1 MILPFIVA
9 SWLLAPPLQPIS
21 SNHFFHI
28 RRPRQ
33 PDYHSELDGPLKI
46 TFHGAAREVTGS
58 MHLIEVNGSK
68 ILLECGLYQG
78 RRADTYERNLNLP
91 FDAAEI
97 DAVILSH
104 AHIDHSGNLPNL
116 VKQGFAG
123 NIWCTAATR
132 NLCTYMLMDSG
143 HIQEQDVLY
152 LNKKKQRKG
161 EAPIEPIYT
170 KEDARL
176 ALGAFISVGY
186 HRPVLVADGVRAT
199 FYMAGHILGS
209 AFVTLDIEEH
219 ATGKRWRLVFSGDL
233 GRDAITI
240 LPPPETVDTADILIM
255 ESTYGNRLHGTITQ
269 ARDRLEEV
277 VSRTARRRGKVIIPS
292 FAVGRTQELVYTL
305 NQLDAA
311 GDIPNMSI
319 YVDSPLAVNA
329 TDVFRLHPEEWDVD
343 VQEFL
348 EAEGRRSPFDY
359 RNVEY
364 VRDVR
369 RSKQLNFLHEPA
381 VIISASGMAESGRIL
396 HHLKNN
402 IGSPENTVLFVS
414 FQAEHTLGRRIKEG
428 ESPVRIFG
436 DAYEVRA
443 QVESI
448 DGYSAHADQAELLAW
463 ADHIDRNRLQKLF
476 LVHGEEEAAVT
487 LGGKLAQM
495 GFAEVQI
502 PVRGQHFEF

>member
-1 MILPFIVA
+1 M
-9 SWLLAPPLQPIS
+9 
-21 SNHFFHI
+21 
-28 RRPRQ
+28 
-33 PDYHSELDGPLKI
+33 KI
-46 TFHGAAREVTGS
+46 TFYGAAREVTGS

-97 DAVILSH
+97 DAVVLSH

-143 HIQEQDVLY
+143 YIQEQDVKY
-152 LNKKKQRKG
+152 LNKKKKRKG
-161 EAPIEPIYT
+161 EPPVAPIYT
-170 KEDARL
+170 KEDARQ
-176 ALGAFISVGY
+176 ALGSFVSVGY
-186 HRPVLVADGVRAT
+186 HRPVLVADGVTAT
-199 FYMAGHILGS
+199 FHTAGHILGS
-209 AFVTLDIEEH
+209 AFVVLEIKEF
-219 ATGKRWRLVFSGDL
+219 ATGKAWRLVFSGDL

-240 LPPPETVDTADILIM
+240 LPPPETVDSADIMIM
-255 ESTYGNRLHGTITQ
+255 ESTYGNRHHGTITQ
-269 ARDRLEEV
+269 ARERLEEV
-277 VSRTARRRGKVIIPS
+277 VGRTARRRGKVIIPS

-311 GDIPNMSI
+311 GDIPEMAI

-329 TDVFRLHPEEWDVD
+329 TDVFRLHPEEWDED
-343 VQEFL
+343 VQDFL
-348 EAEGRRSPFDY
+348 AEEKRRSPFDY
-359 RNVEY
+359 TNVEY

-402 IGSPENTVLFVS
+402 IGSPENTILFVS

-428 ESPVRIFG
+428 TSPVRIFG
-436 DAYEVRA
+436 ESYDVKA

-448 DGYSAHADQAELLAW
+448 DGYSAHADQGELLDW
-463 ADHIDRNRLQKLF
+463 ADHFERGRLQTLF

-487 LGGKLAQM
+487 LGEKLAGM
-495 GFAEVQI
+495 GFADVQI
-502 PVRGQHFEF
+502 PVRGQSAEF